1 MKYHVVVYINNK
13 FAIIETQEIE
23 SNLQKDLI
31 LTIKKFKENHSDKDG
46 DSFFQGLI
54 EFIYNELKVHCRLIV

>member
-1 MKYHVVVYINNK
+1 MKYHVVQYINNK
-13 FAIIETQEIE
+13 FAKRETQENE

-54 EFIYNELKVHCRLIV
+54 EFIYNELKIRCQLIV

>member
-1 MKYHVVVYINNK
+1 MKYHVVVYINNT

-31 LTIKKFKENHSDKDG
+31 LTIKKFRENHSDKNS
-46 DSFFQGLI
+46 DSFLQGLI
-54 EFIYNELKVHCRLIV
+54 EFIYDELKIRCQLII

>member
-1 MKYHVVVYINNK
+1 MKYHVVVYTNNK

-31 LTIKKFKENHSDKDG
+31 LTIKKFKENHSDKD
-46 DSFFQGLI
+46 DNSFLQGLI
-54 EFIYNELKVHCRLIV
+54 EFIYDELKVHCRLIV

>member
-46 DSFFQGLI
+46 DYFFQGLI
-54 EFIYNELKVHCRLIV
+54 EFIYDELKVYCRLIV